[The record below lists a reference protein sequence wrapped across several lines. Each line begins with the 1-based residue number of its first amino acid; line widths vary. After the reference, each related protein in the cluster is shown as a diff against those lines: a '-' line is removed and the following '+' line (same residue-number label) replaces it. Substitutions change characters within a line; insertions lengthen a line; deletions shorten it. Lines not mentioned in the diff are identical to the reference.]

1 MNHDDHVQLISGG
14 IDHDQGG
21 EWADFGAGTGS
32 FSLALRDLA
41 GPRTVIHAV
50 DRDAAALREL
60 RRVVERQAPGTTL
73 QLIATDFTR
82 PLSLPPLD
90 GIIAANAIHYVA
102 DQVALLRRWRG
113 YLKPAGRLI
122 LVEYDSDR
130 GNRWVPYPVP
140 FAALPALAQRA
151 GFAQPQLLGLRP
163 SRYLDRLY
171 AALLVPAPDLTSER
185 PRYRD

>member
-1 MNHDDHVQLISGG
+1 MNHDDHVQLIAGG
-14 IDHDQGG
+14 VDRDQGG
-21 EWADFGAGTGS
+21 VWADLGAGTGA

-41 GPRTVIHAV
+41 GPRTILHAV

-60 RRVVERQAPGTTL
+60 RRTMERFAPGTAL
-73 QLIATDFTR
+73 HRIEADFTR

-102 DQVALLRRWRG
+102 DREALLRRWRG

-122 LVEYDSDR
+122 LVEYDTDL
-130 GNRWVPYPVP
+130 GNRWVPYPVSW
-140 FAALPALAQRA
+140 AALPALARSA
-151 GFAQPQLLGLRP
+151 GFGEPSLLGLRP

-171 AALLVPAPDLTSER
+171 AALLRPVPDPVPQRLR
-185 PRYRD
+185 